1 MRKYSMIKYRFA
13 LMLIC
18 IMFSY
23 ANIYAQQISVKIIVK
38 DNGEQL
44 LLNVSLSI
52 NDKKL
57 KSDTA
62 GSVVHLVSAG
72 KITITASVVNHY
84 NFIQSFVLTTDTT
97 LQIILKQRQSLLN
110 TVVVRT
116 SKNVSAN
123 QMGVQTISAEVLK
136 KLPVIFGE
144 VDPLKT
150 ITLLPGIKNGGEGG
164 GGVYVRGGGPDQNLI
179 LLDGVN
185 VYNPNH
191 LLGFFSVFNGDAI
204 KSIEVLKS
212 GFPAEYGGRL
222 SSVININSRD
232 GDMQKIKTNASI
244 GLISTKLGLEGP
256 IIKNKA
262 SFIINARRTYIDQVA
277 KPFAKDRIG
286 GNGYFFYDV
295 NARASYIIDK
305 KNRLNFN
312 FFNGVDEFTFSN
324 NDGAGRT
331 FNTNWGNTIAAL
343 QWEQKIN
350 NRLSH
355 NTGIIYNRF
364 KLDSRFGFSTIQFL
378 FTSGLKDWQFKSDW
392 NLKKYDWL
400 KLKWGIQ
407 YINHTFKPGAGGVT
421 AGVTSF
427 ETILQNKNAH
437 ELAGYVSADVDV
449 LPELNLI
456 AGVRYS
462 YFNQVGPTEEDI
474 YDGDGFPTGEK
485 VKYNKGQSLAQYQN
499 PEPRLSLRWKLNEQS
514 SIKLSYANTI
524 QYLQLATTSNASFP
538 SDLWL
543 PASRRIKPGRAN
555 QVSAGYFKN
564 IKNNTYE
571 FSAEVYY
578 KSLSN
583 QLEFKPGANLLLNA
597 NLENEMIFGK
607 GKAYG
612 LELFLN
618 KKLGKLTGWVGY
630 TLSRSERTFDA
641 INGGKAFP
649 YRYDRTHDLSIVAN
663 YPLSKRWEASAVFVY
678 GTGNALTLPV
688 GRFTYNLSYNTTERQ
703 PIFTN
708 INLYDKINDFRMPA
722 YHRLDIS
729 FAYTRKPNTKRR
741 YKSSWNFGIYN
752 VYNRANPFFIYLS
765 ADEGTQKVVGKK
777 VYLFPIVPSVT
788 WNVKF

>member
-1 MRKYSMIKYRFA
+1 MKNYGFA
-13 LMLIC
+13 LMFIS
-18 IMFSY
+18 ITFGY
-23 ANIYAQQISVKIIVK
+23 TNTFAQQIKVKIIVQ
-38 DNGEQL
+38 DNGQQL
-44 LLNVSLSI
+44 LPNASLSI

-57 KSDTA
+57 KADST
-62 GSVVHLVSAG
+62 GTIVQLLSAG
-72 KITITASVVNHY
+72 KINISAHVVNHY
-84 NFIQSFVLTTDTT
+84 NFVEVFTLTSDTT
-97 LQIILKQRQSLLN
+97 LQIVLQQRQSLLN
-110 TVVVRT
+110 TVVVR
-116 SKNVSAN
+116 SSRNVSAN
-123 QMGVQTISAEVLK
+123 QMGVQTISAEVLR

-222 SSVININSRD
+222 SSVINISSRD
-232 GDMQKIKTNASI
+232 GDMERIKTNASI
-244 GLISTKLGLEGP
+244 GLISTKLGVEGP

-277 KPFAKDRIG
+277 KPFARERIG

-295 NARASYIIDK
+295 NARGNYIINK
-305 KNRLNFN
+305 KNKLNVN
-312 FFNGVDEFTFSN
+312 FFNGVDEFSFSN
-324 NDGAGRT
+324 SDGAGRT
-331 FNTNWGNTIAAL
+331 FNTNWGNTIAAV

-350 NRLSH
+350 SRLSH
-355 NTGIIYNRF
+355 NTGIVYNRF
-364 KLDSRFGFSTIQFL
+364 QLDSRFGFSTIQFL

-392 NLKKYDWL
+392 SLKQYDWL

-407 YINHTFKPGAGGVT
+407 YINHTFKPGAGGIT
-421 AGVTSF
+421 AGVTNF
-427 ETILQNKNAH
+427 ETILQNKYAH
-437 ELAGYVSADVDV
+437 ELAGYLSAEVDL
-449 LPELNLI
+449 LPEVNLI

-462 YFNQVGPTEEDI
+462 YFNQVGPTEEDV
-474 YDGDGFPTGEK
+474 YDSEGFPTGQK
-485 VKYNKGQSLAQYQN
+485 VKYSRGQSLAQYQN
-499 PEPRLSLRWKLNEQS
+499 PEPRLSLRWKLNES
-514 SIKLSYANTI
+514 GSIKLSYANTI

-543 PASRRIKPGRAN
+543 PASKRIQPGRAN
-555 QVSAGYFKN
+555 QIAAGYFRN
-564 IKNNTYE
+564 FKNNTYE

-578 KSLSN
+578 KTLSN

-597 NLENEMIFGK
+597 NLENEMIFGS
-607 GKAYG
+607 GRAYG

-618 KKLGKLTGWVGY
+618 KKLGKLTGWIGY
-630 TLSRSERTFDA
+630 TLSRTERTFNA
-641 INGGKAFP
+641 INGGKPFP
-649 YRYDRTHDLSIVAN
+649 YRYDRTHDVSIVAN
-663 YPLSKRWEASAVFVY
+663 YPLSKKWEASAVFVY

-688 GRFTYNLSYNTTERQ
+688 GRFTYNLSYNTTENQ

-708 INLYDKINDFRMPA
+708 IDLYDKINDFRMPA

-729 FAYTRKPNTKRR
+729 FAYTRKPNTTRR

-765 ADEGTQKVVGKK
+765 ADEDTQKVVGKK
-777 VYLFPIVPSVT
+777 VYLFPIVPSIT

>member
-1 MRKYSMIKYRFA
+1 MKNYGFA
-13 LMLIC
+13 LMFISLT
-18 IMFSY
+18 FGY
-23 ANIYAQQISVKIIVK
+23 TNTFAQQIKVKIIVQ
-38 DNGEQL
+38 DNGQQL
-44 LLNVSLSI
+44 LPNASLSI
-52 NDKKL
+52 NDKIL
-57 KSDTA
+57 KADSTGTA
-62 GSVVHLVSAG
+62 VQLLNAG
-72 KITITASVVNHY
+72 KTTISAHAVNHY
-84 NFIQSFVLTTDTT
+84 NFVEVFTLLSDTT
-97 LQIILKQRQSLLN
+97 LQIVLQQRQSLLN
-110 TVVVRT
+110 TVVVRS

-123 QMGVQTISAEVLK
+123 QMGVQTISAEVLR

-204 KSIEVLKS
+204 KNIEVLKS

-232 GDMQKIKTNASI
+232 GDMERIKTNASI
-244 GLISTKLGLEGP
+244 GLISTKLGVEGP

-277 KPFAKDRIG
+277 KPFARERIG

-295 NARASYIIDK
+295 NARGNYIINK
-305 KNRLNFN
+305 KNKLNIN
-312 FFNGVDEFTFSN
+312 FFNGVDEFSFSN

-331 FNTNWGNTIAAL
+331 FNTNWGNTIAAV

-350 NRLSH
+350 SRLSH
-355 NTGIIYNRF
+355 NTGVIYNRF

-392 NLKKYDWL
+392 SLKQYDWL
-400 KLKWGIQ
+400 KLKWGVQ

-421 AGVTSF
+421 AGVTNF
-427 ETILQNKNAH
+427 ETILQNKYAH
-437 ELAGYVSADVDV
+437 ELAGYLSAEVDL
-449 LPELNLI
+449 LPEVNLI

-462 YFNQVGPTEEDI
+462 YFNQVGPTEEDV
-474 YDGDGFPTGEK
+474 YDSEGFPTGQK
-485 VKYNKGQSLAQYQN
+485 VKYSRGQSLAQYQN
-499 PEPRLSLRWKLNEQS
+499 PEPRLSLRWKLNENG

-543 PASRRIKPGRAN
+543 PSSKKIQPGRAN
-555 QVSAGYFKN
+555 QVAAGYFKN
-564 IKNNTYE
+564 FKNNSYE
-571 FSAEVYY
+571 FSAELYY
-578 KSLSN
+578 KWLSN

-597 NLENEMIFGK
+597 NLENEMIFGS

-618 KKLGKLTGWVGY
+618 KKLGKLTGWIGY
-630 TLSRSERTFDA
+630 TLSRSERKFDA
-641 INGGKAFP
+641 INGGKPFP
-649 YRYDRTHDLSIVAN
+649 YRYDRTHDVSVVAN
-663 YPLSKRWEASAVFVY
+663 YPLSKKWEASAVFVY

-688 GRFTYNLSYNTTERQ
+688 GRFTYNLSYNTTENQ

-708 INLYDKINDFRMPA
+708 IDLYDKINDFRMPA

-729 FAYTRKPNTKRR
+729 FAYTRKPNTTRR
-741 YKSSWNFGIYN
+741 YKSSWNFGLYN

-765 ADEGTQKVVGKK
+765 ADEDTQKVVGKK

>member
-1 MRKYSMIKYRFA
+1 MRSSVMKNYGFV
-13 LMLIC
+13 LMFIC
-18 IMFSY
+18 IIFSY
-23 ANIYAQQISVKIIVK
+23 ANTFAQQIKIKIIVK
-38 DNGEQL
+38 DNTEQ
-44 LLNVSLSI
+44 SLPNATLII
-52 NDKKL
+52 NNKKL
-57 KSDTA
+57 KADNNGIVIQLLEA
-62 GSVVHLVSAG
+62 GE
-72 KITITASVVNHY
+72 ITIEATAVNHY
-84 NFIQSFVLTTDTT
+84 NFIQSFTLSTDST
-97 LQIILKQRQSLLN
+97 LQIVMQQRQSLLN
-110 TVVVRT
+110 AVVIRS
-116 SKNVSAN
+116 SKNVSTN
-123 QMGVQTISAEVLK
+123 QMGVQTISAEVLR

-204 KSIEVLKS
+204 KNIEVLKS

-232 GDMQKIKTNASI
+232 GDMEKIKTNASI
-244 GLISTKLGLEGP
+244 GLISTKLGIEGP
-256 IIKNKA
+256 IVKNKA

-277 KPFAKDRIG
+277 KPFARDRIG

-324 NDGAGRT
+324 DDGAGRS
-331 FNTNWGNTIAAL
+331 FNTNWGNTIAAV

-350 NRLSH
+350 SRLSH
-355 NTGIIYNRF
+355 NTGVVYNQF
-364 KLDSRFGFSTIQFL
+364 KLDSRFGFSTLQFL

-392 NLKKYDWL
+392 SLKQYDWL
-400 KLKWGIQ
+400 KLKWGFQ

-421 AGVTSF
+421 AGITNF
-427 ETILQNKNAH
+427 ETILQNKYAH
-437 ELAGYVSADVDV
+437 ELAGYASADVDL
-449 LPELNLI
+449 LPQLNLI

-474 YDGDGFPTGEK
+474 YDGEGFPIGQK
-485 VKYNKGQSLAQYQN
+485 VRYNRGQSIAKYQN
-499 PEPRLSLRWKLNEQS
+499 PEPRLSLRWKLNETG

-543 PASRRIKPGRAN
+543 PASKRIQPGRAN

-564 IKNNTYE
+564 FKNNTYE
-571 FSAEVYY
+571 FSSEVYY
-578 KSLSN
+578 KSLGN

-597 NLENEMIFGK
+597 NLENEMIFGT

-618 KKLGKLTGWVGY
+618 KKLGKLTGWIGY
-630 TLSRSERTFDA
+630 TLSRTERKFDA

-663 YPLSKRWEASAVFVY
+663 YPLSKKWEASAVFVY

-688 GRFTYNLSYNTTERQ
+688 GRFTYNLSYNTTDNQ

-708 INLYDKINDFRMPA
+708 IDLYDKINDYRMPA

-729 FAYTRKPNTKRR
+729 FAYTRKPNTTRR

-752 VYNRANPFFIYLS
+752 VYNRTNPFFIYLS
-765 ADEGTQKVVGKK
+765 ADEDTQKVVGKK

>member
-1 MRKYSMIKYRFA
+1 MRTSCMIKYRFV

-18 IMFSY
+18 IIFSY
-23 ANIYAQQISVKIIVK
+23 TNIYAQQIAIKIIVK
-38 DNGEQL
+38 DNTEQL
-44 LLNVSLSI
+44 LPNTSLSI

-57 KSDTA
+57 KADNNGT
-62 GSVVHLVSAG
+62 VVQSTSAG
-72 KITITASVVNHY
+72 KIIITASAVNHY
-84 NFIQSFVLTTDTT
+84 NFIQSFTLTTDTT
-97 LQIILKQRQSLLN
+97 LQIVLQQRQSLLN
-110 TVVVRT
+110 AVVVRS
-116 SKNVSAN
+116 SKNISAN
-123 QMGVQTISAEVLK
+123 QMGVQTITAEVLR

-232 GDMQKIKTNASI
+232 GDMEKIKTNASI
-244 GLISTKLGLEGP
+244 GLISTKLGIEGP
-256 IIKNKA
+256 VVKNKA

-277 KPFAKDRIG
+277 KPFARDRIG
-286 GNGYFFYDV
+286 GNGYFFYDI

-305 KNRLNFN
+305 KNRLNLN

-355 NTGIIYNRF
+355 TTGVVYNRF

-400 KLKWGIQ
+400 KLKWGVQ

-421 AGVTSF
+421 AGVTNF

-462 YFNQVGPTEEDI
+462 YFNQVGPTEEI
-474 YDGDGFPTGEK
+474 VYDGEGFPTGEK
-485 VKYNKGQSLAQYQN
+485 VKYGRGQSLAQYQN
-499 PEPRLSLRWKLNEQS
+499 PEPRLSLRWKLNEKA

-543 PASRRIKPGRAN
+543 PASKRIQPGRAN
-555 QVSAGYFKN
+555 QIAAGYFKN
-564 IKNNTYE
+564 FKNNMYE

-578 KSLSN
+578 KTLSN

-630 TLSRSERTFDA
+630 TLSRTERTFDA
-641 INGGKAFP
+641 INGGKPFP

-663 YPLSKRWEASAVFVY
+663 YPLSKKWEASAVFVY

-688 GRFTYNLSYNTTERQ
+688 GRFTYNLSYNTTENQ

-708 INLYDKINDFRMPA
+708 IDLYDKINDFRMPA

-729 FAYTRKPNTKRR
+729 FTYTRKPKTTRR

-752 VYNRANPFFIYLS
+752 VYNRTNPFFIYLS

>member
-1 MRKYSMIKYRFA
+1 MRIYHMK
-13 LMLIC
+13 
-18 IMFSY
+18 
-23 ANIYAQQISVKIIVK
+23 NIVLFLLFTCSAPSFTNLYAQQVSLKIILQ
-38 DNGEQL
+38 DNEQQP
-44 LLNVSLSI
+44 LSNATVAI
-52 NDKKL
+52 NSKKL
-57 KSDTA
+57 KADSN
-62 GSVVHLVSAG
+62 GIVLQMLNAG
-72 KITITASVVNHY
+72 KIIIAASAINCY
-84 NFIQSFVLTTDTT
+84 NYNQSFTISTDTL
-97 LQIILKQRQSLLN
+97 LQIVLKQRQSLLN
-110 TVVVRT
+110 TVVVR
-116 SKNVSAN
+116 SSRNVLTN

-164 GGVYVRGGGPDQNLI
+164 GGVYVRGGGPDQNLV

-204 KSIEVLKS
+204 KNIEVLKS

-232 GDMQKIKTNASI
+232 GDMQKIKTNAGI
-244 GLISTKLGLEGP
+244 GLISSKLGVEGP
-256 IIKNKA
+256 IIKNKS

-277 KPFAKDRIG
+277 KPFAKERIG
-286 GNGYFFYDV
+286 GNGYFFYDI
-295 NARASYIIDK
+295 NARATFKLND
-305 KNRLNFN
+305 KNRLNLN

-324 NDGAGRT
+324 SDGAGRT

-343 QWEQKIN
+343 HWEQKIN
-350 NRLSH
+350 SKLSH
-355 NTGIIYNRF
+355 NTGIVYNRF
-364 KLDSRFGFSTIQFL
+364 KLDSRFSFSSIQFL
-378 FTSGLKDWQFKSDW
+378 FTSGLKDWQLKSDW
-392 NLKKYDWL
+392 TLKQYDWL
-400 KLKWGIQ
+400 KLKWGVQ

-421 AGVTSF
+421 AGVTNF
-427 ETILQNKNAH
+427 ETILQNKYAH

-456 AGVRYS
+456 TGVRYS

-474 YDGDGFPTGEK
+474 YDRDGFPTGEK
-485 VKYNKGQSLAQYQN
+485 VKYTKGQSLAQYQN
-499 PEPRLSLRWKLNEQS
+499 PEPRISLRWKLNETT

-543 PASRRIKPGRAN
+543 PASKKIKPGRAN
-555 QVSAGYFKN
+555 QISAGYFKN

-578 KSLSN
+578 KSLGN

-597 NLENEMIFGK
+597 NLENEMIFGT

-630 TLSRSERTFDA
+630 TLSRSERKFDA
-641 INGGKAFP
+641 INAGKAFP

-663 YPLSKRWEASAVFVY
+663 YPLSKKWEASAVFVY

-688 GRFTYNLSYNTTERQ
+688 GRFTYNLSYNTTENQ

-708 INLYDKINDFRMPA
+708 INLYDKINDYRMPA

-729 FAYTRKPNTKRR
+729 FAYTRKPNTTRR

-752 VYNRANPFFIYLS
+752 VYNRYNPFFIYLS

>member
-1 MRKYSMIKYRFA
+1 MRTSCMTKYRFV
-13 LMLIC
+13 LMFIC
-18 IMFSY
+18 IIFSY
-23 ANIYAQQISVKIIVK
+23 ANSLAQQIAIKIIVK
-38 DNGEQL
+38 DNSEQL
-44 LLNVSLSI
+44 LPNASLSI
-52 NDKKL
+52 NDKKV
-57 KSDTA
+57 KADNN
-62 GSVVHLVSAG
+62 GSVVQSVSAG
-72 KITITASVVNHY
+72 KISIAATAVNHY
-84 NFIQSFVLTTDTT
+84 NFIQSFTLTTDTT
-97 LQIILKQRQSLLN
+97 LQIVLQQRQSLLN
-110 TVVVRT
+110 AVVVRS
-116 SKNVSAN
+116 SKNISAN
-123 QMGVQTISAEVLK
+123 QMGVQTISAEVLR

-232 GDMQKIKTNASI
+232 GDMEKIKTNASI
-244 GLISTKLGLEGP
+244 GLISTKLGIEGP
-256 IIKNKA
+256 IVKNKA
-262 SFIINARRTYIDQVA
+262 SFIVNARRTYIDQVA
-277 KPFAKDRIG
+277 KPFARDRIG

-350 NRLSH
+350 SRLSH
-355 NTGIIYNRF
+355 TTGLIYNRF

-392 NLKKYDWL
+392 SLKKYDWL

-421 AGVTSF
+421 AGVTNF
-427 ETILQNKNAH
+427 ETILQNKYAH
-437 ELAGYVSADVDV
+437 ELAGYVSADVDL

-462 YFNQVGPTEEDI
+462 YFNQVGPTEEI
-474 YDGDGFPTGEK
+474 VYDGEGFPTGEK
-485 VKYNKGQSLAQYQN
+485 VKYGRGQSLAQYQN
-499 PEPRLSLRWKLNEQS
+499 PEPRLSLRWKLNEKA

-555 QVSAGYFKN
+555 QIAAGYFKN
-564 IKNNTYE
+564 FKNNTYE
-571 FSAEVYY
+571 FSAEAYY
-578 KSLSN
+578 KTLSN

-630 TLSRSERTFDA
+630 TLSRTERTFDA
-641 INGGKAFP
+641 INGGKSFP

-663 YPLSKRWEASAVFVY
+663 YPLSKKWEASAVFVY

-688 GRFTYNLSYNTTERQ
+688 GRFTYNLSYNTTENQ

-729 FAYTRKPNTKRR
+729 FAYTRKPNTTRR

>member
-1 MRKYSMIKYRFA
+1 MRIYVMKNIAFFLVFIGATFYT
-13 LMLIC
+13 
-18 IMFSY
+18 
-23 ANIYAQQISVKIIVK
+23 ANTVAQQITIQIVVK
-38 DNGEQL
+38 DNAQQL
-44 LLNVSLSI
+44 LPNTSLSI
-52 NDKKL
+52 NSKKTKADSSGMVTQKL
-57 KSDTA
+57 D
-62 GSVVHLVSAG
+62 AG
-72 KITITASVVNHY
+72 KITITASAINCY
-84 NFIQSFVLTTDTT
+84 NFVQTYTLTTDTV
-97 LQIILKQRQSLLN
+97 LQVVLKQRQSLLN
-110 TVVVRT
+110 TVVIRS
-116 SKNVSAN
+116 SKNVLSN
-123 QMGVQTISAEVLK
+123 QMGVQTISAEVLR

-204 KSIEVLKS
+204 KNIEVLKS

-232 GDMQKIKTNASI
+232 GDMQKIKTNTSI
-244 GLISTKLGLEGP
+244 GLISSKLGIEGP
-256 IIKNKA
+256 IIKNKS

-277 KPFAKDRIG
+277 KPFAKKRIG
-286 GNGYFFYDV
+286 GNGYYFYDI
-295 NARASYIIDK
+295 NARGTYIIDN
-305 KNRLNFN
+305 KNRINLNF
-312 FFNGVDEFTFSN
+312 FTGVDEFTFSN
-324 NDGAGRT
+324 DDGAGRT
-331 FNTNWGNTIAAL
+331 FNTNWGNTIAAV
-343 QWEQKIN
+343 QWEQKISSK
-350 NRLSH
+350 LSH

-364 KLDSRFGFSTIQFL
+364 KLDSRFGFSSLQFL

-392 NLKKYDWL
+392 SLKQYDWL
-400 KLKWGIQ
+400 KLKWGVQ

-427 ETILQNKNAH
+427 ETILQNKYAH
-437 ELAGYVSADVDV
+437 ELAGYLSADVDL

-462 YFNQVGPTEEDI
+462 YFNQVGPTEEEI
-474 YDGDGFPTGEK
+474 YDGDGFPTGQK
-485 VKYNKGQSLAQYQN
+485 VKYTKGQSLAKYQN
-499 PEPRLSLRWKLNEQS
+499 PEPRLSMRWKLSETS

-538 SDLWL
+538 SDLWV
-543 PASRRIKPGRAN
+543 PASKKIQPGRAN
-555 QVSAGYFKN
+555 QVSVGYFKN
-564 IKNNTYE
+564 FKSNMYE
-571 FSAEVYY
+571 FSTEVYY
-578 KSLSN
+578 KSLGN

-597 NLENEMIFGK
+597 NLENEMIFGT

-612 LELFLN
+612 IELFLN
-618 KKLGKLTGWVGY
+618 KKLGKLTGWIGY
-630 TLSRSERTFDA
+630 TLSRSERKFDA
-641 INGGKAFP
+641 INGGKTFP

-688 GRFTYNLSYNTTERQ
+688 GRFTYNLSYNTTENQ

-708 INLYDKINDFRMPA
+708 IDLYDKINDYRMPA
-722 YHRLDIS
+722 YHRLDVS
-729 FAYTRKPNTKRR
+729 FAYTRRPKTTRR

-752 VYNRANPFFIYLS
+752 VYNRTNPFFIYLS
-765 ADEGTQKVVGKK
+765 ANEDTQKVVGKK

>member
-1 MRKYSMIKYRFA
+1 MKKYRFA
-13 LMLIC
+13 LMFIC
-18 IMFSY
+18 ITFSCI
-23 ANIYAQQISVKIIVK
+23 NTCAQQITIKIIVQ
-38 DNGEQL
+38 DNGQQFL
-44 LLNVSLSI
+44 PNASLSI
-52 NDKKL
+52 NEKKL
-57 KSDTA
+57 KADST
-62 GSVVHLVSAG
+62 GTILQLLNAG
-72 KITITASVVNHY
+72 KITIAASAVNHY
-84 NFIQSFVLTTDTT
+84 NFIQTFTLNTDTT
-97 LQIILKQRQSLLN
+97 LQIVLQQRQSLLN
-110 TVVVRT
+110 AVVVR
-116 SKNVSAN
+116 SSRNVSAN
-123 QMGVQTISAEVLK
+123 QMGVQTISAEVLR

-232 GDMQKIKTNASI
+232 GDMEKIKTNASI
-244 GLISTKLGLEGP
+244 GLISSKLGVEGP
-256 IIKNKA
+256 IIKNKS

-277 KPFAKDRIG
+277 KPFARERIG
-286 GNGYFFYDV
+286 GNGYFFYDI
-295 NARASYIIDK
+295 NARAIFKINS
-305 KNRLNFN
+305 KNQLNLN
-312 FFNGVDEFTFSN
+312 FFNGVDEFSFSN

-350 NRLSH
+350 SKLSH
-355 NTGIIYNRF
+355 NTGIVYNRF

-392 NLKKYDWL
+392 SLKQYDWL

-421 AGVTSF
+421 AGVTNF

-437 ELAGYVSADVDV
+437 ELAGYLSADVDV

-462 YFNQVGPTEEDI
+462 YFNQVGPTEEDV
-474 YDGDGFPTGEK
+474 YDGEGFPTGEK
-485 VKYNKGQSLAQYQN
+485 VKYSKGQSLAQYQN
-499 PEPRLSLRWKLNEQS
+499 PEPRLSLRWKLNEKA

-543 PASRRIKPGRAN
+543 PASKRIQPGRAN
-555 QVSAGYFKN
+555 QIAAGYFKN
-564 IKNNTYE
+564 FKNNTYE

-630 TLSRSERTFDA
+630 TLSRTERTFDA

-663 YPLSKRWEASAVFVY
+663 YPLSKKWEVSAVFVY

-688 GRFTYNLSYNTTERQ
+688 GRFTYNLSYNTTENQ

-729 FAYTRKPNTKRR
+729 FAYTRKPNTTRR
-741 YKSSWNFGIYN
+741 YKSSWNFGVYN

>member
-1 MRKYSMIKYRFA
+1 MRTSHMTKYRLVLLF
-13 LMLIC
+13 IG
-18 IMFSY
+18 IVFSY
-23 ANIYAQQISVKIIVK
+23 TNLFAQQISIKIIVK
-38 DNGEQL
+38 DNEEQFL
-44 LLNVSLSI
+44 ANASLSI
-52 NDKKL
+52 NDKKV
-57 KSDTA
+57 KANNSGIATQ
-62 GSVVHLVSAG
+62 LVSSG
-72 KITITASVVNHY
+72 KITITASAVNHY
-84 NFIQSFVLTTDTT
+84 NFTQSFTLTTDTT
-97 LQIILKQRQSLLN
+97 LQIILLQRQSLLN
-110 TVVVRT
+110 AVVVRS

-123 QMGVQTISAEVLK
+123 QMGVQTISAEVLR

-232 GDMQKIKTNASI
+232 GDMEKIKTNASI
-244 GLISTKLGLEGP
+244 GLISTKLGIEGP
-256 IIKNKA
+256 IVKNKA

-277 KPFAKDRIG
+277 KPFARDRIG
-286 GNGYFFYDV
+286 GNGYFFYDI
-295 NARASYIIDK
+295 NARASYIIN
-305 KNRLNFN
+305 KNNRINLN

-324 NDGAGRT
+324 DDGAGRT
-331 FNTNWGNTIAAL
+331 FNTNWGNTIAAV

-350 NRLSH
+350 SRLSH
-355 NTGIIYNRF
+355 NTGVVYNRF

-392 NLKKYDWL
+392 SLKQYDWL
-400 KLKWGIQ
+400 KLKWGLQ

-421 AGVTSF
+421 AGVTNF
-427 ETILQNKNAH
+427 ETILQNKYAH
-437 ELAGYVSADVDV
+437 ELAGYLSADIDL

-462 YFNQVGPTEEDI
+462 YFNQVGPTEEDL
-474 YDGDGFPTGEK
+474 YDGEGFPTGQK
-485 VKYNKGQSLAQYQN
+485 VKYSRGQSLAEYKN
-499 PEPRLSLRWKLNEQS
+499 PEPRLSLRWKLNETG

-564 IKNNTYE
+564 FKNNTYE
-571 FSAEVYY
+571 FSSEVYY
-578 KSLSN
+578 KSLGN

-597 NLENEMIFGK
+597 NLENEMIFGT

-618 KKLGKLTGWVGY
+618 KKLGKLTGWIGY

-663 YPLSKRWEASAVFVY
+663 YPLSKKWEASAVFVY

-688 GRFTYNLSYNTTERQ
+688 GRFTYNLSYNTTDNQ

-708 INLYDKINDFRMPA
+708 IDLYDKINDYRMPA

-729 FAYTRKPNTKRR
+729 FAYTRKPNTTRR

-752 VYNRANPFFIYLS
+752 VYNRTNPFFIYLS
-765 ADEGTQKVVGKK
+765 ADEDTQKVVGKK

>member
-1 MRKYSMIKYRFA
+1 MKKYGFVFFA
-13 LMLIC
+13 IGLI
-18 IMFSY
+18 FSSSKTFS
-23 ANIYAQQISVKIIVK
+23 QQIQLKLIVK
-38 DNGEQL
+38 DNVQQL
-44 LLNVSLSI
+44 LPN
-52 NDKKL
+52 
-57 KSDTA
+57 TT
-62 GSVVHLVSAG
+62 
-72 KITITASVVNHY
+72 ITIKDKRQKADSNGRVNFLLSSGKTTIEATLVNHY
-84 NFIQSFVLTTDTT
+84 NFIQTFSIFRDTT
-97 LQIILKQRQSLLN
+97 IEIVLQQRQSLLN
-110 TVVVRT
+110 TVVVR
-116 SKNVSAN
+116 SSRNVSVN

-164 GGVYVRGGGPDQNLI
+164 GGVYVRGGGPDQNLV

-204 KSIEVLKS
+204 KNIEVLKS

-232 GDMQKIKTNASI
+232 GDMQKIKTNAGI
-244 GLISTKLGLEGP
+244 GLISSKLGVEGP
-256 IIKNKA
+256 IIKNKS

-277 KPFAKDRIG
+277 KPFAKKRIG
-286 GNGYFFYDV
+286 GNGYFFYDI
-295 NARASYIIDK
+295 NARAIFKLND
-305 KNRLNFN
+305 KNRLNLN
-312 FFNGVDEFTFSN
+312 FFNGVDEFSFSN

-355 NTGIIYNRF
+355 NTGIVYNRF
-364 KLDSRFGFSTIQFL
+364 KLDSRFGFSSIQFL

-392 NLKKYDWL
+392 SLKQYDWL

-421 AGVTSF
+421 AGVTNF
-427 ETILQNKNAH
+427 ETILQNKYAH
-437 ELAGYVSADVDV
+437 ELAGYLSADVDL

-456 AGVRYS
+456 TGLRYS
-462 YFNQVGPTEEDI
+462 YFNQVGPTQEDI

-485 VKYNKGQSLAQYQN
+485 VKYTKGQSLAQYQN
-499 PEPRLSLRWKLNEQS
+499 PEPRISLRWKLNEKT

-543 PASRRIKPGRAN
+543 PASKKIKPGRAN
-555 QVSAGYFKN
+555 QISAGYFQN
-564 IKNNTYE
+564 IKNNAYE

-578 KSLSN
+578 KSLGN

-597 NLENEMIFGK
+597 NLENEMIFGT

-630 TLSRSERTFDA
+630 TLSRSERQFDA

-663 YPLSKRWEASAVFVY
+663 YPLSKKWEASAVFVY

-688 GRFTYNLSYNTTERQ
+688 GRFTYNLSYNTTDNQ

-708 INLYDKINDFRMPA
+708 INLYDKINDYRMPA
-722 YHRLDIS
+722 YHRLDVS
-729 FAYTRKPNTKRR
+729 FAYTRKPNTTRR

-752 VYNRANPFFIYLS
+752 VYNRYNPFFIYLS

>member
-1 MRKYSMIKYRFA
+1 MKNYGFA
-13 LMLIC
+13 LMFIS
-18 IMFSY
+18 ITFSFT
-23 ANIYAQQISVKIIVK
+23 NTFAQQIKVKIIVL
-38 DNGEQL
+38 DNGQQL
-44 LLNVSLSI
+44 LPNASLSI
-52 NDKKL
+52 NDRTL
-57 KSDTA
+57 KADST
-62 GSVVHLVSAG
+62 GTVVQFLSAG
-72 KITITASVVNHY
+72 KTTISAHAVNHY
-84 NFIQSFVLTTDTT
+84 NFVEVFTLTSDTT
-97 LQIILKQRQSLLN
+97 LQIILPQRQSLLN
-110 TVVVRT
+110 TVVVR
-116 SKNVSAN
+116 SSRNVSAN
-123 QMGVQTISAEVLK
+123 QMGVQTISAEVLR

-232 GDMQKIKTNASI
+232 GDMEKIKTNASI
-244 GLISTKLGLEGP
+244 GLISTKLGVEGP
-256 IIKNKA
+256 IVKNKA

-277 KPFAKDRIG
+277 KPFARERIG

-295 NARASYIIDK
+295 NARANYIINK
-305 KNRLNFN
+305 KNKLNIN
-312 FFNGVDEFTFSN
+312 FFNGVDEFSFSN

-331 FNTNWGNTIAAL
+331 FNTNWGNTIAAV

-350 NRLSH
+350 SRLSH
-355 NTGIIYNRF
+355 NTGIVYNRF
-364 KLDSRFGFSTIQFL
+364 QLDSRFGFSTIQFL

-392 NLKKYDWL
+392 SLKQYDWL
-400 KLKWGIQ
+400 KLKWGVQ
-407 YINHTFKPGAGGVT
+407 YINHTFKPGAGGIT
-421 AGVTSF
+421 AGITNF
-427 ETILQNKNAH
+427 ETILQNKYAH
-437 ELAGYVSADVDV
+437 ELAGYLSAEVDL
-449 LPELNLI
+449 LPEVNLI

-462 YFNQVGPTEEDI
+462 YFNQVGPTEEDV
-474 YDGDGFPTGEK
+474 YDSEGFPTGQK
-485 VKYNKGQSLAQYQN
+485 VKYSKGQSLAQYQN
-499 PEPRLSLRWKLNEQS
+499 PEPRLSLRWKLNES
-514 SIKLSYANTI
+514 GSIKLSYANTI

-543 PASRRIKPGRAN
+543 PASKKIQPGRAN
-555 QVSAGYFKN
+555 QVAAGYFKN
-564 IKNNTYE
+564 FKNNSYE
-571 FSAEVYY
+571 FSAELYY
-578 KSLSN
+578 KWLSN

-597 NLENEMIFGK
+597 NLENEMIFGS

-618 KKLGKLTGWVGY
+618 KKLGKLTGWIGY
-630 TLSRSERTFDA
+630 TLSRSERKFDG
-641 INGGKAFP
+641 INGGKPFP
-649 YRYDRTHDLSIVAN
+649 YRYDRTHDVSIVAN
-663 YPLSKRWEASAVFVY
+663 YPLSKKWEASAVFVY

-688 GRFTYNLSYNTTERQ
+688 GRFTYNLSYNTTENQ

-708 INLYDKINDFRMPA
+708 IDLYDKINDFRMPA

-729 FAYTRKPNTKRR
+729 FAYTRKPNTTRR

-765 ADEGTQKVVGKK
+765 ADEDTQKVVGKK

>member
-1 MRKYSMIKYRFA
+1 
-13 LMLIC
+13 MLYFRIIVIC
-18 IMFSY
+18 FCLNFVT
-23 ANIYAQQISVKIIVK
+23 ANTIAQQVNIEVQVK
-38 DNGEQL
+38 DEVQQYLPNATIILNTKKYKADANGV
-44 LLNVSLSI
+44 LNTKVNSGNITLSASAVNHNNISLSFLI
-52 NDKKL
+52 NK
-57 KSDTA
+57 DTLI
-62 GSVVHLVSAG
+62 VINLP
-72 KITITASVVNHY
+72 
-84 NFIQSFVLTTDTT
+84 
-97 LQIILKQRQSLLN
+97 QRQSLLN
-110 TVVVRT
+110 AVIVKS

-185 VYNPNH
+185 IYNPNH

-204 KSIEVLKS
+204 KNIEVLKS

-262 SFIINARRTYIDQVA
+262 SFIVNVRRTYIDQVA
-277 KPFAKDRIG
+277 KPFARERIG
-286 GNGYFFYDV
+286 GNGYFFYDA

-312 FFNGVDEFTFSN
+312 FFTGVDKFTFSN
-324 NDGAGRT
+324 KDGPGRT
-331 FNTNWGNTIAAL
+331 FNTNWGNTVAAL

-350 NRLSH
+350 SKLNH
-355 NTGIIYNRF
+355 TTGLIYNQF
-364 KLDSRFGFSTIQFL
+364 QLDSRFGFSTLQFL
-378 FTSGLKDWQFKSDW
+378 FTSGLKDWQFKTDW
-392 NLKKYDWL
+392 SLKKYDWL
-400 KLKWGIQ
+400 KLKWGLQ

-421 AGVTSF
+421 VGVTNF
-427 ETILQNKNAH
+427 ETILQNKYAN
-437 ELAGYVSADVDV
+437 ELAGYLSADIDI
-449 LPELNLI
+449 LPELNIITGL
-456 AGVRYS
+456 RYS
-462 YFNQVGPTEEDI
+462 HFNQIGPTEEVV
-474 YDGDGFPTGEK
+474 YDKDGFPTGEK
-485 VKYNKGQSLAQYQN
+485 IKYNKGQSIAKYQN
-499 PEPRLSLRWKLNEQS
+499 SEPRISLRWKLNETVS
-514 SIKLSYANTI
+514 FKFSYANTI

-543 PASRRIKPGRAN
+543 PASKRIKPGRAN
-555 QVSAGYFKN
+555 QISAGYFKN
-564 IKNNTYE
+564 FKNNKYE
-571 FSAEVYY
+571 FSAETYY

-583 QLEFKPGANLLLNA
+583 QVEFKPGANLLLNA

-612 LELFLN
+612 LELFLS
-618 KKLGKLTGWVGY
+618 KKSGKLTGWIGY
-630 TLSRSERTFDA
+630 TLSRSERKFA
-641 INGGKAFP
+641 EINGGKTFP

-688 GRFTYNLSYNTTERQ
+688 GRFTYNLSYNTAENQ

-708 INLYDKINDFRMPA
+708 IDLYEKINDFRMPA
-722 YHRLDIS
+722 YHRLDVS
-729 FAYTRKPNTKRR
+729 FAYTRKPNTTRR

-752 VYNRANPFFIYLS
+752 VYNRYNPFFIYLS

>member
-1 MRKYSMIKYRFA
+1 MAKYRFV
-13 LMLIC
+13 LIFIC
-18 IMFSY
+18 ITFNF
-23 ANIYAQQISVKIIVK
+23 ANTFAQQIKIRIIVQ
-38 DNGEQL
+38 DNVQQL
-44 LLNVSLSI
+44 LPNASFSI

-57 KSDTA
+57 KADSTGTIVKLLD
-62 GSVVHLVSAG
+62 AG
-72 KITITASVVNHY
+72 KITITASAVNHY
-84 NFIQSFVLTTDTT
+84 NLTQTFLLSADTT
-97 LQIILKQRQSLLN
+97 LQIVLQQRQSLLN
-110 TVVVRT
+110 TVVVR
-116 SKNVSAN
+116 SSRNVSAN
-123 QMGVQTISAEVLK
+123 QMGVQTISAEVLR

-232 GDMQKIKTNASI
+232 GDMEKIKTNASI
-244 GLISTKLGLEGP
+244 GLISTKLGVEGP
-256 IIKNKA
+256 IVKNKA

-277 KPFAKDRIG
+277 KPFARERIG

-295 NARASYIIDK
+295 NARANYIINK
-305 KNRLNFN
+305 KNKLNIN
-312 FFNGVDEFTFSN
+312 FFNGVDEFSFSN

-331 FNTNWGNTIAAL
+331 FNTNWGNTIAAV

-350 NRLSH
+350 SKLSH
-355 NTGIIYNRF
+355 NTGLIYNRF

-392 NLKKYDWL
+392 SLKQYEWL
-400 KLKWGIQ
+400 KLKWGVQ

-421 AGVTSF
+421 AGVTNF
-427 ETILQNKNAH
+427 ETILQNKYAH
-437 ELAGYVSADVDV
+437 ELAGYLSAEVDL
-449 LPELNLI
+449 LPEVNLI

-462 YFNQVGPTEEDI
+462 YFNQVGPTEEDV
-474 YDGDGFPTGEK
+474 YDSEGFPTGQK
-485 VKYNKGQSLAQYQN
+485 VKYSRGQSLAQYQN
-499 PEPRLSLRWKLNEQS
+499 PEPRLSLRWKLNES
-514 SIKLSYANTI
+514 GSIKLSYANTI

-543 PASRRIKPGRAN
+543 PASKKIQPGRAN
-555 QVSAGYFKN
+555 QVAAGYFKN
-564 IKNNTYE
+564 FKNNSYE
-571 FSAEVYY
+571 FSAELYY
-578 KSLSN
+578 KWLSN

-597 NLENEMIFGK
+597 NLENEMIFGS

-618 KKLGKLTGWVGY
+618 KKLGKLTGWIGY
-630 TLSRSERTFDA
+630 TLSRSERKFDA
-641 INGGKAFP
+641 INGGKPFP
-649 YRYDRTHDLSIVAN
+649 YRYDRTHDVSIVAN
-663 YPLSKRWEASAVFVY
+663 YPLSKKWEASAVFVY

-688 GRFTYNLSYNTTERQ
+688 GRFTYNLSYNTTENQ

-708 INLYDKINDFRMPA
+708 IDLYDKINDFRMPA

-729 FAYTRKPNTKRR
+729 FAYTRKPNTTRR

-765 ADEGTQKVVGKK
+765 ADEDTQKVVGKK

>member
-1 MRKYSMIKYRFA
+1 MRNYAMKNIAFV
-13 LMLIC
+13 LMFIGVIFNC
-18 IMFSY
+18 TNTF
-23 ANIYAQQISVKIIVK
+23 AQQIAITVIVK
-38 DNGEQL
+38 DDAQKL
-44 LLNVSLSI
+44 LPSTTLTI
-52 NDKKL
+52 NTKKL
-57 KSDTA
+57 RADSNGT
-62 GSVVHLVSAG
+62 VNYFLNPG
-72 KITITASVVNHY
+72 KITIAATLINHY
-84 NFIQSFVLTTDTT
+84 SFLQSFTITTDTT
-97 LQIILKQRQSLLN
+97 FEIVLKQRQSLLN
-110 TVVVRT
+110 TVVVRS

-123 QMGVQTISAEVLK
+123 QMGVQTISAEALR

-164 GGVYVRGGGPDQNLI
+164 GGVYVRGGGPDQNLV

-204 KSIEVLKS
+204 KNIEVLKS

-232 GDMQKIKTNASI
+232 GDMQKIKTNAGI
-244 GLISTKLGLEGP
+244 GLISSKLGVEGP
-256 IIKNKA
+256 IIKNKS

-277 KPFAKDRIG
+277 KPFAKKRIG
-286 GNGYFFYDV
+286 GNGYFFYDL
-295 NARASYIIDK
+295 NARATYILND
-305 KNRLNFN
+305 KNRLNLN
-312 FFNGVDEFTFSN
+312 FFTGVDEFTFSN

-343 QWEQKIN
+343 QWEQKITSK
-350 NRLSH
+350 LSH
-355 NTGIIYNRF
+355 NTGVIYNRF
-364 KLDSRFGFSTIQFL
+364 KLDSRFGFSSLQFL
-378 FTSGLKDWQFKSDW
+378 FTSGLKDWQLKSDW
-392 NLKKYDWL
+392 NYKKYDWL

-427 ETILQNKNAH
+427 ETILQNKYAH
-437 ELAGYVSADVDV
+437 ELAGYLSADIDL

-456 AGVRYS
+456 GGVRYS
-462 YFNQVGPTEEDI
+462 YFNQVGPTEEEI
-474 YDGDGFPTGEK
+474 YDGDGFPTGQK
-485 VKYNKGQSLAQYQN
+485 VKYTKGQSIAQYQN
-499 PEPRLSLRWKLNEQS
+499 PEPRLSLRWKLNEAS

-543 PASRRIKPGRAN
+543 PASSRVKPGRAN

-564 IKNNTYE
+564 FKNNTYE

-578 KSLSN
+578 KGLSN

-597 NLENEMIFGK
+597 NLENEMIFGT

-630 TLSRSERTFDA
+630 TLSRSERQFDA
-641 INGGKAFP
+641 INAGKTFP

-663 YPLSKRWEASAVFVY
+663 YPLSKKWEASAVFVY

-688 GRFTYNLSYNTTERQ
+688 GRFTYNLSYNTTENQ

-708 INLYDKINDFRMPA
+708 INVYDKINDYRMPA
-722 YHRLDIS
+722 YHRLDVS
-729 FAYTRKPNTKRR
+729 FAYTRKPNTTRR

-752 VYNRANPFFIYLS
+752 VYNRTNPFFIYLS
-765 ADEGTQKVVGKK
+765 ADEDTQKVVGKK

>member
-1 MRKYSMIKYRFA
+1 MRTSCMIKYRFA
-13 LMLIC
+13 LMFIC
-18 IMFSY
+18 IIFSY
-23 ANIYAQQISVKIIVK
+23 VNSFAQQISVKIIVK

-44 LLNVSLSI
+44 LPNVSLSL

-62 GSVVHLVSAG
+62 GTVVHLLNPG
-72 KITITASVVNHY
+72 KINITASTVNHY
-84 NFIQSFVLTTDTT
+84 SFSQSFVLTTDTT
-97 LQIILKQRQSLLN
+97 LQLVLKQRQSLLN
-110 TVVVRT
+110 TVVVRS
-116 SKNVSAN
+116 SKNVSVN
-123 QMGVQTISAEVLK
+123 QMGVQTISAEVLR

-144 VDPLKT
+144 IDPLKT

-232 GDMQKIKTNASI
+232 GDMQKIKTTAGI
-244 GLISTKLGLEGP
+244 GLISSKLGLEGP

-277 KPFAKDRIG
+277 KPFAKERIG
-286 GNGYFFYDV
+286 GNGYFFYDI
-295 NARASYIIDK
+295 NARGTYIINK
-305 KNRLNFN
+305 KNRLNLN

-324 NDGAGRT
+324 KEGAGRT
-331 FNTNWGNTIAAL
+331 FNTNWGNTIGAL

-350 NRLSH
+350 NNLSH
-355 NTGIIYNRF
+355 TTGVVYNRF
-364 KLDSRFGFSTIQFL
+364 KLDSRFGFSTLQFL

-400 KLKWGIQ
+400 KLKWGVQ

-437 ELAGYVSADVDV
+437 ELAGYVSADVDL
-449 LPELNLI
+449 LPELNMI

-474 YDGDGFPTGEK
+474 YDGDGFPTG
-485 VKYNKGQSLAQYQN
+485 VKLKYGKGQSIAQYQN
-499 PEPRLSLRWKLNEQS
+499 PEPRLSLRWKLNEES

-564 IKNNTYE
+564 FKNNTYE

-578 KSLSN
+578 KSLGN

-597 NLENEMIFGK
+597 NLENEMIFGT

-618 KKLGKLTGWVGY
+618 KKLGKLTGWIGY

-649 YRYDRTHDLSIVAN
+649 YRYDRTHDLSIVGN
-663 YPLSKRWEASAVFVY
+663 YPLSKKWEASAVFVY
-678 GTGNALTLPV
+678 GTGNALTLPT

-708 INLYDKINDFRMPA
+708 INVYDKINDFRMPA

-729 FAYTRKPNTKRR
+729 FAYTRKPNTTRR

-752 VYNRANPFFIYLS
+752 VYNRYNPFFIYLS

>member
-1 MRKYSMIKYRFA
+1 MHNKLNFVA
-13 LMLIC
+13 VFFCLL
-18 IMFSY
+18 FSSSLFGQD
-23 ANIYAQQISVKIIVK
+23 ITLTLIVK
-38 DNGEQL
+38 DNFNQFL
-44 LLNVSLSI
+44 PNASLVI

-57 KSDTA
+57 KASST
-62 GSVVHLVSAG
+62 GTTTYKTVLG
-72 KITITASVVNHY
+72 KITISATALNHQNY
-84 NFIQSFVLTTDTT
+84 AQTFNITTDTT
-97 LQIILKQRQSLLN
+97 LEIIMLQRQSLLN
-110 TVVVRT
+110 AVVVRS
-116 SKNVSAN
+116 SKNVSSN
-123 QMGVQTISAEVLK
+123 QMGVQTISAEVLR

-185 VYNPNH
+185 IYNPNH

-232 GDMQKIKTNASI
+232 GDMQKLRVNAGI
-244 GLISTKLGLEGP
+244 GLISSKLGLEGP
-256 IIKNKA
+256 IIKNKS

-277 KPFAKDRIG
+277 KPFARERIG
-286 GNGYFFYDV
+286 GNGYYFYDI
-295 NARASYIIDK
+295 NARASHIIDK
-305 KNRLNFN
+305 NNKLNFT
-312 FFNGVDEFTFSN
+312 FFTGVDEFSFSN
-324 NDGAGRT
+324 KDGAGRT

-350 NRLSH
+350 NKLNH
-355 NTGIIYNRF
+355 ITGIIYNRF
-364 KLDSRFGFSTIQFL
+364 KLDSRFGFSSLQFL
-378 FTSGLKDWQFKSDW
+378 FTSGLKDLQFKSDW
-392 NLKKYDWL
+392 NYKKFDWL
-400 KLKWGIQ
+400 KLKWGLQ

-427 ETILQNKNAH
+427 ETILQNKYAH
-437 ELAGYVSADVDV
+437 ELAGYLSADIDI
-449 LPELNLI
+449 LPELNMI
-456 AGVRYS
+456 SGVRYS
-462 YFNQVGPTEEDI
+462 YFNQVGPTEEVV
-474 YDGDGFPTGEK
+474 YDKDGFPTSEK
-485 VKYNKGQSLAQYQN
+485 IKYNKGQSIAKYQN
-499 PEPRLSLRWKLNEQS
+499 PEPRISFRWKLSATE

-543 PASRRIKPGRAN
+543 PASKKIKPGRAN
-555 QVSAGYFKN
+555 QISAGYFKN
-564 IKNNTYE
+564 IQNNKYE
-571 FSAEVYY
+571 FSAEIYY

-618 KKLGKLTGWVGY
+618 KKIGKVTGWIGY
-630 TLSRSERTFDA
+630 TLSRSERKFDL
-641 INGGKAFP
+641 INGGKTFP

-663 YPLSKRWEASAVFVY
+663 YPLSKKWEISAVFVY

-688 GRFTYNLSYNTTERQ
+688 GRFTYNLSYNTAENQ

-722 YHRLDIS
+722 YHRLDVS
-729 FAYTRKPNTKRR
+729 FAYSRKPASSKR

-752 VYNRANPFFIYLS
+752 VYNRYNPFFIYLS
-765 ADEGTQKVVGKK
+765 ADESTQKVVGKK

>member
-1 MRKYSMIKYRFA
+1 MKNYGFA
-13 LMLIC
+13 LLFIC
-18 IMFSY
+18 ITFSFS
-23 ANIYAQQISVKIIVK
+23 NTYAQQINIRIIVQ
-38 DNGEQL
+38 DNVQQL
-44 LLNVSLSI
+44 LPNASISI

-57 KSDTA
+57 KVDST
-62 GSVVHLVSAG
+62 GTIIQLLNAG
-72 KITITASVVNHY
+72 KITIAASAVNHY
-84 NFIQSFVLTTDTT
+84 NFVEVFRLTSDTT
-97 LQIILKQRQSLLN
+97 LQIILQQRQSLLN
-110 TVVVRT
+110 TVVIRST
-116 SKNVSAN
+116 RNVSAN
-123 QMGVQTISAEVLK
+123 QMGVQTISAEVLR

-232 GDMQKIKTNASI
+232 GDMEKIKTNASI
-244 GLISTKLGLEGP
+244 GLISTKIGVEGP
-256 IIKNKA
+256 IVKNKA

-277 KPFAKDRIG
+277 KPFARERIG
-286 GNGYFFYDV
+286 GNGYFFYDI
-295 NARASYIIDK
+295 NARASYIINK
-305 KNRLNFN
+305 KNRLNVN
-312 FFNGVDEFTFSN
+312 FFNGVDEFSFSN

-331 FNTNWGNTIAAL
+331 FNTNWGNTIAAV

-350 NRLSH
+350 SRLSH
-355 NTGIIYNRF
+355 NTGVVYNRF

-392 NLKKYDWL
+392 SLKQYDWL

-407 YINHTFKPGAGGVT
+407 YINHSFKPGAGGVT
-421 AGVTSF
+421 AGVTNF
-427 ETILQNKNAH
+427 ETILQNKYAH
-437 ELAGYVSADVDV
+437 ELAGYLSAEVDI
-449 LPELNLI
+449 LPEVNLI

-462 YFNQVGPTEEDI
+462 YFNQVGPTEEVV
-474 YDGDGFPTGEK
+474 YDSEGFPTGQK
-485 VKYNKGQSLAQYQN
+485 VKYSRGQSLAQYQN
-499 PEPRLSLRWKLNEQS
+499 PEPRLSLRWKLSES
-514 SIKLSYANTI
+514 GSIKLSYANTI

-543 PASRRIKPGRAN
+543 PASKKIQPGRAN
-555 QVSAGYFKN
+555 QIAAGYFKN
-564 IKNNTYE
+564 FKNNTYE
-571 FSAEVYY
+571 FSAELYY
-578 KSLSN
+578 KWLSN

-597 NLENEMIFGK
+597 NLENEMIFGS

-618 KKLGKLTGWVGY
+618 KKLGKLTGWIGY
-630 TLSRSERTFDA
+630 TLSRSERKFDA

-663 YPLSKRWEASAVFVY
+663 YPLSKKWEASAVFVY

-688 GRFTYNLSYNTTERQ
+688 GRFTYNLSYNTTENQ

-708 INLYDKINDFRMPA
+708 IDLYDKINDFRMPA

-729 FAYTRKPNTKRR
+729 FAYTRKPNTTRR

-765 ADEGTQKVVGKK
+765 GDEDTQKVVGKK

>member
-1 MRKYSMIKYRFA
+1 MKNIAFVLS
-13 LMLIC
+13 LIC
-18 IMFSY
+18 ITICNT
-23 ANIYAQQISVKIIVK
+23 NIFAQQIHVKIVVVDDAQK
-38 DNGEQL
+38 
-44 LLNVSLSI
+44 SLPNASLTV
-52 NDKKL
+52 NEKKL
-57 KSDTA
+57 KADSIGTA
-62 GSVVHLVSAG
+62 IRLITAG
-72 KITITASVVNHY
+72 KITITATSTNHY
-84 NFIQSFVLTTDTT
+84 NFVQTFTLTTDTT
-97 LQIILKQRQSLLN
+97 VEIVMKQRQSLLN
-110 TVVVRT
+110 AVVVRS
-116 SKNVSAN
+116 SKNVSSN
-123 QMGVQTISAEVLK
+123 QMGVQTITAEVLK

-204 KSIEVLKS
+204 KNIEVLKS

-232 GDMQKIKTNASI
+232 GDMQKIKTNTSI
-244 GLISTKLGLEGP
+244 GLISSKLGVEGP

-277 KPFAKDRIG
+277 KPFARKRIG

-295 NARASYIIDK
+295 NARATYILDN
-305 KNRLNFN
+305 KNRINFS
-312 FFNGVDEFTFSN
+312 FFTGVDEFSFSN
-324 NDGAGRT
+324 KEAAGRT

-343 QWEQKIN
+343 QWDQKIN
-350 NRLSH
+350 SKLSH
-355 NTGIIYNRF
+355 NTALVYNRF

-378 FTSGLKDWQFKSDW
+378 FTSGLKDYQLKSDW
-392 NLKKYDWL
+392 TLKQYDWL
-400 KLKWGIQ
+400 KLKWGVQ

-421 AGVTSF
+421 AGITNFNTV
-427 ETILQNKNAH
+427 LQNKYAH
-437 ELAGYVSADVDV
+437 ELAGYVSADIDL
-449 LPELNLI
+449 LPELNVI
-456 AGVRYS
+456 TGVRYS
-462 YFNQVGPTEEDI
+462 YFNQVGPTEEEL
-474 YDGDGFPTGEK
+474 YDNDGFPTGQK
-485 VKYNKGQSLAQYQN
+485 VKYSKGQSLAQYQN
-499 PEPRLSLRWKLNEQS
+499 PEPRISLRWKLNEKA

-543 PASRRIKPGRAN
+543 PASKKIKPGRAN
-555 QVSAGYFKN
+555 QISAGYFKN
-564 IKNNTYE
+564 FKNNTYE

-578 KSLSN
+578 KSLGN

-597 NLENEMIFGK
+597 NLENEMIFGT

-618 KKLGKLTGWVGY
+618 KKQGKLTGWIGY
-630 TLSRSERTFDA
+630 TLSRSERKFDA

-663 YPLSKRWEASAVFVY
+663 YPLSKKWEASAVFVY

-688 GRFTYNLSYNTTERQ
+688 GRFTYNLSYNTAENQ

-708 INLYDKINDFRMPA
+708 INLYDKINDYRMPA
-722 YHRLDIS
+722 YHRLDVS
-729 FAYTRKPNTKRR
+729 FAYTRKPNTTRR

-752 VYNRANPFFIYLS
+752 VYNRYNPFFIYLS
-765 ADEGTQKVVGKK
+765 ADEGTQRVVGKK